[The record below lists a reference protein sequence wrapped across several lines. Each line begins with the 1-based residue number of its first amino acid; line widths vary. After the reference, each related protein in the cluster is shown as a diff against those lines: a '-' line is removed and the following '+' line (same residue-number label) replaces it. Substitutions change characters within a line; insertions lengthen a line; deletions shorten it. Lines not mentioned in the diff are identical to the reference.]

1 MTQTL
6 VRNAQQSGWL
16 PKWSYANQHTNV
28 MVGDPA
34 AIMIA
39 SAYAFGARDF
49 DTAAALG
56 AMIKGAIQ
64 PAAPAQSLLFG
75 NAGYVERAGLA
86 ARSDEHTSEH
96 QSLMRISYAV
106 FCLDKKPQYHL
117 LLHISCL
124 LHLN

>member
-1 MTQTL
+1 MRISDWSSDVCSSDL
-6 VRNAQQSGWL
+6 QSGWL

-49 DTAAALG
+49 DTAAALD
-56 AMIKGAIQ
+56 AMIKGATQ

-86 ARSDEHTSEH
+86 AYR
-96 QSLMRISYAV
+96 A
-106 FCLDKKPQYHL
+106 LDRK
-117 LLHISCL
+117 STR
-124 LHLN
+124 LNSSHYCASRMPSSA